1 MMYDLLAAVGAKV
14 VINWLV
20 FVPATVL
27 VLLQYPELK
36 FVTFSSLTILL
47 PCFAAS
53 VGGGGDAACERELVS
68 CYSSPSIIVLI
79 QKKIL

>member
-36 FVTFSSLTILL
+36 FVTYSSLTILL
-47 PCFAAS
+47 QFFAAS

-68 CYSSPSIIVLI
+68 CYISPSIIELI
-79 QKKIL
+79 QEKIL

>member
-1 MMYDLLAAVGAKV
+1 MMYDLLAA
-14 VINWLV
+14 
-20 FVPATVL
+20 VL

-47 PCFAAS
+47 QFFAAS

-79 QKKIL
+79 KKKIL

>member
-14 VINWLV
+14 VINCRLV

-53 VGGGGDAACERELVS
+53 VGGGEMQPARGSWYHVTVHQ
-68 CYSSPSIIVLI
+68 VL
-79 QKKIL
+79 